1 MKLTKK
7 TNLIITSCILVV
19 AIVVGII
26 TGIEF
31 YDFSNYDTYFYT
43 GNVDEIQKYSQ
54 YSPLLKGTVGD
65 SNIYVMHGSENTVAL
80 IKAEDAQTYASVES
94 LNNHDGAI
102 VVAVSDSDQMTA
114 ASATVTKP
122 VNGLA
127 DATQVINAVKSGS
140 ATVGILRY
148 EDAKKAVEED
158 ETLAIAQA
166 EVEKVPSLLI
176 LGGTHA
182 NEPSGQITA
191 TLFLENA
198 DVQRGT
204 LYITTET
211 NRSAYTHSQ
220 PQEASPFY
228 YELETA
234 SGSTRTFKF
243 GSRATNTN
251 QQWPNPDIYTH
262 SPSGQQ
268 LSSSEVRNINRAYPG
283 SVDGNYTERVA
294 YAITQCVL
302 QNDISMVIDLH
313 EASPEYITINAIV
326 YHQDAGYLAA
336 SAQLAMELYVET
348 AADGTFINGVEIK
361 TDASPTEL
369 HGLTHR
375 ELGDFTNAYVFLAES
390 SNASQGKLRGKFTS
404 DLIITGEDKF
414 YEWADQLGL
423 LYAAPVHI
431 NERVARHTITVT
443 SIVNAFNNSGT
454 TRLGENVGQLVI
466 NNVPSYV
473 EIYDNGVGYY
483 LHDVE

>member
-1 MKLTKK
+1 MSKK
-7 TNLIITSCILVV
+7 VNIIVTSIVLVI
-19 AIVVGII
+19 AIAIGIV

-31 YDFSNYDTYFYT
+31 YNFSNYDTYFYT
-43 GNVDEIQKYSQ
+43 GNVDEIQKYSK
-54 YSPLLKGTVGD
+54 YSPLLEGTPGD
-65 SNIYVMHGSENTVAL
+65 SNIYIMYGSENTVAL
-80 IKAEDAQTYASVES
+80 IKADQAETYATLEQ
-94 LNNHDGAI
+94 LNSHASAS
-102 VVAVSDSDQMTA
+102 VVAVTGSEQMTA
-114 ASATVTKP
+114 ATSTVTHSI
-122 VNGLA
+122 NGLA
-127 DATQVINAVKSGS
+127 DAQQVVNAVKSGS

-148 EDAKKAVEED
+148 EDAAAAVKAD
-158 ETLAIAQA
+158 ETLAIAKA
-166 EVEKVPSLLI
+166 EVEKVPSLLV

-182 NEPSGQITA
+182 NEPSGQLTA
-191 TLFLENA
+191 TMLLENA
-198 DVQRGT
+198 NVERGI

-220 PQEASPFY
+220 PQEGSPFY

-234 SGSTRTFKF
+234 SGGTRTFKF

-251 QQWPNPDIYTH
+251 QQWPNPDVYTH

-283 SVDGNYTERVA
+283 SIDGNYTERVA
-294 YAITQCVL
+294 YAITECVR

-336 SAQLAMELYVET
+336 SAQLSMELYT
-348 AADGTFINGVEIK
+348 ATTQDGEFINGVEIK

-375 ELGDFTNAYVFLAES
+375 ELGDFTDAYVFLAES
-390 SNASQGKLRGKFTS
+390 SNASQGKLRGKFTPE
-404 DLIITGEDKF
+404 LIITGEDKF
-414 YEWADQLGL
+414 YDYAEELGL

-431 NERVARHTITVT
+431 NERVARHTITVM
-443 SIVNAFNNSGT
+443 SIVDAFNKSGT
-454 TRLGENVGQLVI
+454 TRLGEQVGSLVI

-473 EIYDNGVGYY
+473 NIYDNGVGYY